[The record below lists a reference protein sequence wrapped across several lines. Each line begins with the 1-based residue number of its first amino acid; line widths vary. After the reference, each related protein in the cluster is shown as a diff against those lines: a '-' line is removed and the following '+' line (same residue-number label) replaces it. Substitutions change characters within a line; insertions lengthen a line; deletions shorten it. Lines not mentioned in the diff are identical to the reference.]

1 MGEST
6 GRADPESDPQTQQ
19 LDPSQWRSDFPI
31 LAKQI
36 HEQPLVYLDN
46 AATTQKPRQVL
57 AAMDELYETKYANVH
72 RGIHVLSEESTD
84 LFEAARNTVCRLIGN
99 VAREEIIFTRGT
111 TEAINLVA
119 RSWGD
124 QNVVEGDEILLT
136 EMEHHANIVP
146 WQQLAARKGASIRWL
161 PITDDGHL
169 ALDDLDALLSSRTK
183 LMAVTAVSNVL
194 GTINPIEQIV
204 ACARAA
210 NVPVLVDA
218 AQSVP
223 HAKID
228 VTRWDADFVAF
239 GGHKMLGP
247 TGIGVLYGK
256 RSLLESMPPF
266 NGGGGMI
273 RRVRKEGFEP
283 ADLPD
288 KFEAGTPPFVEAVGL
303 AAAIDYLHKVGLT
316 SIADYEHQ
324 LAARAIETLSAID
337 GVHIFGPPAA
347 DRAGI
352 VSFQIEGV
360 HAHDV
365 AQILDRFGIAVRA
378 GHHCAMP
385 LHLRLGLTATARASF
400 YFYNTLEEVEALAR
414 AIEETQKVFR
424 KNSRSAKKVR
434 QK

>member
-1 MGEST
+1 MELNV
-6 GRADPESDPQTQQ
+6 RNH
-19 LDPSQWRSDFPI
+19 FPI
-31 LAKQI
+31 TNRKVRGRT
-36 HEQPLVYLDN
+36 LVYLDN
-46 AATTQKPRQVL
+46 AATTPKPKSVC
-57 AAMDELYETKYANVH
+57 AVIDHYNSVGTANVH
-72 RGIHVLSEESTD
+72 RGVHWLSEEATASY
-84 LFEAARNTVCRLIGN
+84 EASRLAVQKFIGARQK
-99 VAREEIIFTRGT
+99 EEIVFTSGT
-111 TEAINLVA
+111 TASINLVA
-119 RSWGD
+119 QSWGGAFLKPD
-124 QNVVEGDEILLT
+124 DEILLT

-303 AAAIDYLHKVGLT
+303 AAAIDYLHKVGLS

>member
-6 GRADPESDPQTQQ
+6 SRTDAPSDQQTQP
-19 LDPSQWRSDFPI
+19 LNPDRWRSDFPI

-36 HEQPLVYLDN
+36 HKLPLVYLDN

-57 AAMDELYETKYANVH
+57 AAMDELYESKYANVH

-84 LFEAARNTVCRLIGN
+84 LFEAARDTVCRLLGG
-99 VAREEIIFTRGT
+99 VSREEVIFTRGT

-124 QNVVEGDEILLT
+124 KNITEDDEILLT

-146 WQQLAARKGASIRWL
+146 WQQLAARTGASIRWI

-169 ALDDLDALLSSRTK
+169 DLEAFNTMLSPRTK
-183 LMAVTAVSNVL
+183 LVAVTAVSNVL
-194 GTINPIEQIV
+194 GTINPIEQIITT
-204 ACARAA
+204 AHAA
-210 NVPVLVDA
+210 GALVLIDA
-218 AQSVP
+218 AQSIP
-223 HAKID
+223 HTPTD
-228 VTRWDADFVAF
+228 VRVWDADFVAF

-256 RSLLESMPPF
+256 RQLLESMPPF
-266 NGGGGMI
+266 VGGGGMI
-273 RRVRKEGFEP
+273 RRVRKEGFEA

-303 AAAIDYLHKVGLT
+303 AAAINYLQSVGLE
-316 SIADYEHQ
+316 SIADYEQQ
-324 LAARAIETLSAID
+324 LATLAIDRLSAIE
-337 GVHIFGPPAA
+337 GVDIFGPPAA
-347 DRAGI
+347 ERAGI

-365 AQILDRFGIAVRA
+365 AQILDRYGIAIRA

-385 LHLRLGLTATARASF
+385 LHLRLGAPATARASF
-400 YFYNTLEEVEALAR
+400 YFYNTPAEIEALAV

-424 KNSRSAKKVR
+424 KNRKK
-434 QK
+434 

>member
-1 MGEST
+1 MTDKGTS
-6 GRADPESDPQTQQ
+6 RSDSVNNQNAQQ
-19 LDPSQWRSDFPI
+19 LNPAQWRNDFPI
-31 LAKQI
+31 LTKQI
-36 HEQPLVYLDN
+36 HDQPLIYFDN

-57 AAMDELYETKYANVH
+57 TAMDEVYEAKYANVH
-72 RGIHVLSEESTD
+72 RGIHLLSEESTD
-84 LFEAARNTVCRLIGN
+84 LFEAARDTVCRFIGN
-99 VAREEIIFTRGT
+99 VSREEVIFTRGT

-119 RSWGD
+119 GSWGD
-124 QNVVEGDEILLT
+124 QNVSEGDEILLT

-146 WQQLAARKGASIRWL
+146 WQQLAARKGASIRWI
-161 PITDDGHL
+161 PITDDGYL
-169 ALDDLDALLSSRTK
+169 VLDDFSAMLSSNTK
-183 LMAVTAVSNVL
+183 MVAVTAISNVL
-194 GTINPIEQIV
+194 GTINPIERII
-204 ACARAA
+204 ATAHAA

-223 HAKID
+223 HAQVD
-228 VTRWDADFVAF
+228 VRCWDADFVVF

-247 TGIGVLYGK
+247 TGIGVLYAK
-256 RSLLESMPPF
+256 RELLEAMPPF

-303 AAAIDYLHKVGLT
+303 AAAIDYLENVGLD
-316 SIADYEHQ
+316 SIANHEQH
-324 LAARAIETLSAID
+324 LAARAIDALSSIE
-337 GVHIFGPPAA
+337 GVTVFGPPASE
-347 DRAGI
+347 RAGI

-365 AQILDRFGIAVRA
+365 AQILDRYGIAIRA

-385 LHLRLGLTATARASF
+385 LHLRLNAPATSRASF
-400 YFYNTLEEVEALAR
+400 YLYNTTEEVDALAT

-424 KNSRSAKKVR
+424 RK
-434 QK
+434 